1 MISNLS
7 KTLNPIFIIGSGD
20 IGCRIAHLWQQRGA
34 TVQTLGRSA
43 APCGGSTAHL
53 CADLDQPAT
62 LTALS
67 TAEATAGAII
77 YFTAPPPQQGNSDPR
92 MHNLLAALDPAAPP
106 QRIIYISTSGVYG
119 DCNGEWVDENHPTQP
134 QAPRSARRLAAEQA
148 LEEWCTQHNVASV
161 ILRVGGIY
169 GPGRLPLER
178 LRQGMTVLQRDIAP
192 YSNRIHADDLAQVSV
207 AAASAP
213 HQHALYN
220 VSDGHPTTM
229 SDYFIRVAAAAGLPA
244 PSEIG
249 WQTAEQTL
257 SAEMLSYLHEAKRL
271 DNRKMLHEL
280 NLTLAY
286 PTLAEGLKACG
297 LSE

>member
-34 TVQTLGRSA
+34 AVQTLGRRS

-62 LTALS
+62 LAALP
-67 TAEATAGAII
+67 TAGAII
-77 YFTAPPPQQGNSDPR
+77 YYTAPPPPQGDSDPR
-92 MHNLLAALDPAAPP
+92 MHNLLTALDPAAPP

-134 QAPRSARRLAAEQA
+134 QAPRSARRLTAEQA
-148 LEEWCTQHNVASV
+148 LQEWCTQHNVASV

-178 LRQGMTVLQRDIAP
+178 LRQGMTVLQRDVAP
-192 YSNRIHADDLAQVSV
+192 YSNRIHADDLALVSV

-213 HQHALYN
+213 HQHTLYN

-229 SDYFIRVAAAAGLPA
+229 SDY
-244 PSEIG
+244 

-297 LSE
+297 LAE

>member
-1 MISNLS
+1 MISKSSN
-7 KTLNPIFIIGSGD
+7 TLNPIFVIGNGD

-34 TVQTLGRSA
+34 TVQTLGRRA
-43 APCGGSTAHL
+43 APCSGSTDHI

-62 LTALS
+62 LTQLP
-67 TAEATAGAII
+67 TANAIL
-77 YFTAPPPQQGNSDPR
+77 YFTAPPPLQGNTDPR

-106 QRIIYISTSGVYG
+106 RRIIYISTSGVYG
-119 DCNGEWVDENHPTQP
+119 DCNGEWVDERHPTQP
-134 QAPRSARRLAAEQA
+134 QAPRSERRLAAEQA
-148 LEEWCTQHNVASV
+148 LQQWGAQHNVTSV

-192 YSNRIHADDLAQVSV
+192 YSNRIHADDLAQVCI

-213 HQHALYN
+213 QQHALYN

-244 PSEIG
+244 PTEID
-249 WQTAEQTL
+249 WQTAQQTL

-280 NLTLAY
+280 NLTLTY

-297 LSE
+297 LPK